1 MPSRARRT
9 SRPAPKAEKQFPVD
23 DEQFTQLADD
33 VKAHGRTMLPRKRL
47 WMLWQCVGNV
57 APLEGGAAEIGTYQ
71 GGSAYFIAAS
81 FAARLGHEVPLEV
94 IDTFDGHPPGKLS
107 GHDSPVHADETKF
120 AATSYESVVEYLG
133 AFEQVTVR
141 QGDFS
146 TIAPELPEQRYRLV
160 HVDVDL
166 YVAALECLNYFG
178 PRLVPGGI
186 VVLDDYGKPTCPGI
200 RRAAEEFLAAGG
212 FQAWN
217 ALTRQLVLVKR

>member
-1 MPSRARRT
+1 MPGQARRT

-23 DEQFTQLADD
+23 DEQFTRLADE

-57 APLEGGAAEIGTYQ
+57 APLEGGAAEIGAYQ

-81 FAARLGHEVPLEV
+81 FATRLGHEVPLEV
-94 IDTFDGHPPGKLS
+94 IDTFAGHPPGKLS

-146 TIAPELPEQRYRLV
+146 TSLPSYRSSATV
-160 HVDVDL
+160 SSTSTWTSTCRRSNVSTTSARASSRAGSSSSTITASPPARESAVPRRSFSPRVDS
-166 YVAALECLNYFG
+166 
-178 PRLVPGGI
+178 
-186 VVLDDYGKPTCPGI
+186 
-200 RRAAEEFLAAGG
+200 RRG
-212 FQAWN
+212 
-217 ALTRQLVLVKR
+217 TP